1 MRKAPSS
8 DASYFAP
15 HAWRRVTLAC
25 DAMRAG
31 TSHYPYTSS
40 SHDLLSGCKDSF
52 FFDIFQMFSKK
63 SASFLHTPPLA
74 KSRLPRA
81 EFLYEVKVQQL
92 AISRWPVMSYLTGWA
107 RYQRDYIRR
116 VPVLY
121 ANITNVTKKTEYLGN
136 EELQDVHVVDGFVGL
151 CGLGLFW
158 GRHLLD
164 F

>member
-1 MRKAPSS
+1 MPLILPLMRGGGLHLRVMRCGRGLRTTHTHRPLTT
-8 DASYFAP
+8 YFLGAKI
-15 HAWRRVTLAC
+15 V
-25 DAMRAG
+25 
-31 TSHYPYTSS
+31 
-40 SHDLLSGCKDSF
+40 F

-151 CGLGLFW
+151 CGLGLFL
-158 GRHLLD
+158 GCYLLD

>member
-40 SHDLLSGCKDSF
+40 SHD
-52 FFDIFQMFSKK
+52 
-63 SASFLHTPPLA
+63 
-74 KSRLPRA
+74 
-81 EFLYEVKVQQL
+81 
-92 AISRWPVMSYLTGWA
+92 
-107 RYQRDYIRR
+107 YIRR

-136 EELQDVHVVDGFVGL
+136 EELQDVHVVEGFVGL

-158 GRHLLD
+158 GCYLLD